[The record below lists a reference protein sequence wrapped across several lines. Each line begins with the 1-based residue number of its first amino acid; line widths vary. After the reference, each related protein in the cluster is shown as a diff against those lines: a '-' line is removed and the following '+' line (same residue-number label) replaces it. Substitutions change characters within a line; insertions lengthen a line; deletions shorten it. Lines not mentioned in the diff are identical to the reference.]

1 MLSGGSSVVEQG
13 CEKGAGATSNDEDLP
28 YKFWLPLSKSSTSE
42 GASGAREA
50 RGELLV
56 SVQMVPEQLV
66 ARLEAGNGRSEPNA
80 NPKLPPPSGRLKF
93 SLNPAVLLYRLL
105 GPKLCARF
113 TSLLCALVGVLLL
126 YYMLPVVLADLL
138 EAVLRAPFAALFG

>member
-1 MLSGGSSVVEQG
+1 MVEQG